1 MFSVGRKVLQKLMLQ
16 KEMYYEY
23 LKIDLRRH
31 VDGQTKGVE
40 RLPGDAV
47 IVSSD

>member
-1 MFSVGRKVLQKLMLQ
+1 
-16 KEMYYEY
+16 MYYEY
-23 LKIDLRRH
+23 LKMDLRKHADR
-31 VDGQTKGVE
+31 QTKGVE